1 MNVRHRISNG
11 QLNAGIPQ
19 VNTKLILK
27 TNWALVLTL
36 DHSERDRLKE
46 ALPINLLE
54 NFRMVNLITQNLN
67 HIISV
72 QLMIMGFENPSLTT
86 NRLLM
91 FLQFFST
98 SLENHDYI
106 LYETI
111 DKEELSLES
120 RAQQGL
126 INLSFVNKRLDTLL
140 QKLYKN
146 GFTEKA
152 TDLTLFEA
160 VKVIIQTQLN
170 IAQSAKI
177 TTFV

>member
-1 MNVRHRISNG
+1 
-11 QLNAGIPQ
+11 
-19 VNTKLILK
+19 
-27 TNWALVLTL
+27 
-36 DHSERDRLKE
+36 
-46 ALPINLLE
+46 
-54 NFRMVNLITQNLN
+54 
-67 HIISV
+67 
-72 QLMIMGFENPSLTT
+72 MIMGFENPSLTA

-126 INLSFVNKRLDTLL
+126 INLSFVNKILDTLL

-152 TDLTLFEA
+152 IDLT
-160 VKVIIQTQLN
+160 
-170 IAQSAKI
+170 
-177 TTFV
+177 